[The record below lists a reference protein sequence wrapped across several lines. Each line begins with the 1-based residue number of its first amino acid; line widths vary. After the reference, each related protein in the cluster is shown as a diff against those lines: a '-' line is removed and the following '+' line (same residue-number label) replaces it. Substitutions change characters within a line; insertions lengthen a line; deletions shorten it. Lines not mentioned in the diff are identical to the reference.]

1 MSDGPAVAVERAG
14 DVFVV
19 RMQAGE
25 NRFNPPV
32 LDGLEAALSEVEAAE
47 GPAALVLTGEGKF
60 FSNGL
65 DIEWMSTAGD
75 EAGVALRRVHA
86 LYSRLLAFPAYTV
99 AAVNGH
105 MFAGGAMLALAC
117 DDRVMRSDRGY
128 FCLPEADIGLPF
140 TDGMAAL
147 ILGRLDHVAARES
160 MLTGRRYN
168 AEEALERR
176 IVDAVTSEEQ
186 VVPDSIE
193 RAGAHAGKPREVLA
207 AIKRRIY
214 SDALAALDKDAAELG
229 LTAAVAP

>member
-1 MSDGPAVAVERAG
+1 MSGEAAVALEREG

-19 RMQAGE
+19 RMQAEE

-32 LDGLEAALSEVEAAE
+32 LDGLESALSEVEGTE
-47 GPAALVLTGEGKF
+47 GPAALVLTGSGKF

-65 DIEWMSTAGD
+65 DLDWMSGAGEEAGD
-75 EAGVALRRVHA
+75 ALRRVHA
-86 LYSRLLAFPAYTV
+86 LYGRLLAFPGYTV

-147 ILGRLDHVAARES
+147 ILARLDHVAAREA
-160 MLTGRRYN
+160 MLTGRRYT
-168 AEEALERR
+168 AEEALDRR
-176 IVDAVTSEEQ
+176 IVDAIAAEDR

-193 RAGAHAGKPREVLA
+193 RAAPHAGKPRNVHQQ
-207 AIKRRIY
+207 IKQRIY
-214 SDALAALDKDAAELG
+214 RDALAALEGDSSE
-229 LTAAVAP
+229 

>member
-1 MSDGPAVAVERAG
+1 MSDAPAVSVERAG

-19 RMQAGE
+19 RMQAEE

-32 LDGLEAALSEVEAAE
+32 LDGLESALSEVEASE

-65 DIEWMSTAGD
+65 DLEWMGSAPEGGAQ
-75 EAGVALRRVHA
+75 ESLRRVHA
-86 LYSRLLAFPAYTV
+86 LYARLLAFPTYTV

-140 TDGMAAL
+140 TGGMNGLVAS
-147 ILGRLDHVAARES
+147 RLDHVTAREA

-168 AEEALERR
+168 AEDALDRK
-176 IVDAVTSEEQ
+176 IVDAIATEEQ

-193 RAGAHAGKPREVLA
+193 RAAPHVNKARPVLA
-207 AIKRRIY
+207 AIKQRLY
-214 SDALAALDKDAAELG
+214 ADALAALAVDSAE
-229 LTAAVAP
+229 